1 MDVVGWEYWLS
12 VKVVRSV
19 HIEPHHIMKRRA
31 IDQGLKIHLHYDS
44 SIETLTQEQQRLIK
58 VGYFIQMIVPNI
70 FWMLLRRNKALTWPR
85 VDHAI
90 LSLMDF
96 TGFYAGA
103 IRI

>member
-1 MDVVGWEYWLS
+1 MNVVGWELS

-31 IDQGLKIHLHYDS
+31 IDQGLKIHLHYDN
-44 SIETLTQEQQRLIK
+44 SIEKLTQEQQRLIK
-58 VGYFIQMIVPNI
+58 VGYFKLQTIVPNI
-70 FWMLLRRNKALTWPR
+70 FECYFVGIKRWPR

>member
-1 MDVVGWEYWLS
+1 MNVVGWELS

-58 VGYFIQMIVPNI
+58 VGYFKLQTIVPNI

-85 VDHAI
+85 VDHAM